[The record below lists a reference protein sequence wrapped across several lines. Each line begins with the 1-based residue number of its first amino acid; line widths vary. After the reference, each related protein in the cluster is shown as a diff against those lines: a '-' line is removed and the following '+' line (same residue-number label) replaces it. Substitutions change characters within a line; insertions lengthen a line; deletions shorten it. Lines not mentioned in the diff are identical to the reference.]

1 MRFSYSGVEV
11 SLGEFDSSFSD
22 RYFSMDSGILPIFGS
37 LFVQSLSTM
46 PSATE
51 LSAKQSFGDEDFF
64 L

>member
-1 MRFSYSGVEV
+1 MRFSYSGVEE
-11 SLGEFDSSFSD
+11 SLGEFNLSFSD

-46 PSATE
+46 SSAAE
-51 LSAKQSFGDEDFF
+51 LSVKQSFGDEDFC